1 MNGIGGCTVA
11 EAKARMSYREFRRWV
26 AFRHKRGSLHEGM
39 RVEHGAALVASTLA
53 NIHSKKGGHKI
64 FDFMPHM
71 DEPPITVE
79 QAMEAWK

>member
-11 EAKARMSYREFRRWV
+11 EAKACMSYREFRRWV
-26 AFRHKRGSLHEGM
+26 AFRNKRGSLNPGLRQEY
-39 RVEHGAALVASTLA
+39 GAAMLASILA
-53 NIHSKKGGHKI
+53 NVHSKKGGYRVW
-64 FDFMPHM
+64 DFAPHH